1 MTAIL
6 LLLLVPTTMW
16 LVQSALLIKA
26 GLPIRAR
33 INPVD
38 LPRDL
43 KRYNR
48 LATYLAFLTVL
59 TAYPLTRGQWPWRYY
74 LSFFP
79 LGGRELE
86 LLRGAAAATLYIS
99 LLYLA
104 WLATG
109 NVLFR
114 VRHEPKRLVKRLLG
128 VPLTAFMVA
137 LLEELLF
144 RTMLLAGL
152 LDSLRP
158 VPAILLGAA
167 IFAGAHYVRSVK
179 RYWTFGGHL
188 VLGVLLCLAFYLTQ
202 ALWLS
207 IGLHAAGVVLLL
219 GTRPFIRY
227 RGPAWLVGASVFPYA
242 GVVGVAALVL
252 LTINTYLTYGGLR

>member
-1 MTAIL
+1 MRAIL
-6 LLLLVPTTMW
+6 LLLSVPLVMW
-16 LVQSALLIKA
+16 LSQTVLLLKA

-38 LPRDL
+38 LPRHL

-48 LATYLAFLTVL
+48 LATYLAFLGVL
-59 TAYPLTRGQWPWRYY
+59 TAYPLLRGQKPWEYY
-74 LSFFP
+74 PSFFP
-79 LGGRELE
+79 LGVRPWELAQ
-86 LLRGAAAATLYIS
+86 GAASATLYLA

-109 NVLFR
+109 NVQFR
-114 VRHEPKRLVKRLLG
+114 VRHSPGRLIQRIAG

-144 RTMLLAGL
+144 RTVLLADL
-152 LDSLRP
+152 LDSFH
-158 VPAILLGAA
+158 PAIAIATGAVF
-167 IFAGAHYVRSVK
+167 FAGAHYVRSVK
-179 RYWTFGGHL
+179 RYWTIGGHL
-188 VLGVLLCLAFYLTQ
+188 VLGMLLCLAFYYTR
-202 ALWLS
+202 ALWLP
-207 IGLHAAGVVLLL
+207 IGIHAAGIILLL

-242 GVVGVAALVL
+242 GVVGVAALLL
-252 LTINTYLTYGGLR
+252 LTLNVCMIYGGVR